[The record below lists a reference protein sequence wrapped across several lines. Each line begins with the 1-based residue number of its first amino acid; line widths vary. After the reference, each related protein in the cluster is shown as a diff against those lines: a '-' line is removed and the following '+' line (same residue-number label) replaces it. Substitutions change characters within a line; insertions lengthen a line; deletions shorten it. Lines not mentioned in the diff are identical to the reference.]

1 MSFRDD
7 LIFFKQKAIMRF
19 MKEIDLSNIGTNK
32 APNNRKTSGRFCRTA
47 DHKLSDLPPANPL
60 TK

>member
-1 MSFRDD
+1 MNFRDD
-7 LIFFKQKAIMRF
+7 LIFFKQKAIMRLI
-19 MKEIDLSNIGTNK
+19 KEIDLSNIGINK
-32 APNNRKTSGRFCRTA
+32 APNNRKTSERFCRTA

>member
-7 LIFFKQKAIMRF
+7 LIFFKQKAIMRL
-19 MKEIDLSNIGTNK
+19 MKEIDLLNIGINK

>member
-1 MSFRDD
+1 
-7 LIFFKQKAIMRF
+7 MRF
-19 MKEIDLSNIGTNK
+19 MKEIDLLNIGINK
-32 APNNRKTSGRFCRTA
+32 APNNRRTSGIFCRTA

>member
-7 LIFFKQKAIMRF
+7 LIFFKQKAIMRLI
-19 MKEIDLSNIGTNK
+19 KEIDLSNIGINK
-32 APNNRKTSGRFCRTA
+32 VPNNRKTSGRFCRTA

>member
-1 MSFRDD
+1 MNFRDD
-7 LIFFKQKAIMRF
+7 LIFFKQKAIMRLI
-19 MKEIDLSNIGTNK
+19 KEIDLLNIGINK

>member
-7 LIFFKQKAIMRF
+7 LIFFKQKAIMRLI
-19 MKEIDLSNIGTNK
+19 KEIDLSNIGINK

-47 DHKLSDLPPANPL
+47 DNKLSDLPPANPL

>member
-1 MSFRDD
+1 MNFRDD
-7 LIFFKQKAIMRF
+7 LIFLKQKAIMRLI
-19 MKEIDLSNIGTNK
+19 KEIDLSNIGINK

>member
-1 MSFRDD
+1 MNFRDD
-7 LIFFKQKAIMRF
+7 LIFLKQKAIMRLI
-19 MKEIDLSNIGTNK
+19 KEIDLSNIGINEV
-32 APNNRKTSGRFCRTA
+32 PNNRKTSGRFCRTA

>member
-7 LIFFKQKAIMRF
+7 LIFFKQKAIMRLT
-19 MKEIDLSNIGTNK
+19 KDIDLSNIGTNK

>member
-7 LIFFKQKAIMRF
+7 LIFFKQKAIVRLI
-19 MKEIDLSNIGTNK
+19 KEIDLSNIGINK

-47 DHKLSDLPPANPL
+47 DHKLSDLPPANTL

>member
-1 MSFRDD
+1 M
-7 LIFFKQKAIMRF
+7 IFFKQKAIMRLI
-19 MKEIDLSNIGTNK
+19 KEIDLSNIGINK

>member
-7 LIFFKQKAIMRF
+7 LIFLKQKAIMRLI
-19 MKEIDLSNIGTNK
+19 KEIDLSNIGINK
-32 APNNRKTSGRFCRTA
+32 APNNRRTSGIFCRTA

>member
-1 MSFRDD
+1 MR
-7 LIFFKQKAIMRF
+7 LI
-19 MKEIDLSNIGTNK
+19 KEIDLLNIGINK
-32 APNNRKTSGRFCRTA
+32 APNNRKTSGRFCRAA

>member
-1 MSFRDD
+1 MNFRDD
-7 LIFFKQKAIMRF
+7 LIFFKQKAIMRLI
-19 MKEIDLSNIGTNK
+19 KEIDLSNIGINK
-32 APNNRKTSGRFCRTA
+32 APNNSRTSGRFCRTA

>member
-19 MKEIDLSNIGTNK
+19 MKEIDLLNIGINK

>member
-1 MSFRDD
+1 MSFRDN
-7 LIFFKQKAIMRF
+7 LIFLKQKAIMRLI
-19 MKEIDLSNIGTNK
+19 KEIDLSNIGINK

>member
-1 MSFRDD
+1 
-7 LIFFKQKAIMRF
+7 MRF
-19 MKEIDLSNIGTNK
+19 MKEIDLSNIGINEV
-32 APNNRKTSGRFCRTA
+32 PNNRKTSGRFCRTA

>member
-7 LIFFKQKAIMRF
+7 LIFFKQKAIMRL
-19 MKEIDLSNIGTNK
+19 MKEIDLSNIGINK
-32 APNNRKTSGRFCRTA
+32 APNNRKTSGRFCSTA

>member
-1 MSFRDD
+1 MNFRDD
-7 LIFFKQKAIMRF
+7 LIFFKQKAIMRL
-19 MKEIDLSNIGTNK
+19 MKEIDLSNIGINK

-47 DHKLSDLPPANPL
+47 DHKLSDLPPAKPL

>member
-1 MSFRDD
+1 MSFRDN
-7 LIFFKQKAIMRF
+7 LIFLKQKAIMRL
-19 MKEIDLSNIGTNK
+19 MKEIDLSNIGINK

>member
-7 LIFFKQKAIMRF
+7 LIFFKQKAIMRLI
-19 MKEIDLSNIGTNK
+19 KGIDLSNIGINN

>member
-7 LIFFKQKAIMRF
+7 LIFLKQKAIMRLI
-19 MKEIDLSNIGTNK
+19 KEIDLSNIGINK

-47 DHKLSDLPPANPL
+47 DHKLSDFPPANPL

>member
-7 LIFFKQKAIMRF
+7 LIFLKQKAIMRLI
-19 MKEIDLSNIGTNK
+19 KEIDLSNIGINK

>member
-1 MSFRDD
+1 MNFRDD
-7 LIFFKQKAIMRF
+7 LIFFKQKAIMRLI
-19 MKEIDLSNIGTNK
+19 KEIDLSNIGINK
-32 APNNRKTSGRFCRTA
+32 ALNNRKTSGRFCRTA